1 MNSDVFTAG
10 IEQGGLTTD
19 YEIRMLVC
27 WLLERLK
34 KPITFGQ
41 LNYALQQEGLVNYF
55 ELSRAVGDLL
65 KSGHLTKTEED
76 TIESAKMAVTDL
88 GRETSI
94 TFEKNL
100 PLTVREKALSSAK
113 DSLLRQRLE
122 KENRVSIEET
132 PDGFRMVM
140 TMSDFRSYL
149 MSLNIYLPTREI
161 CEGIKRRFLNDPTV
175 LYRVIL
181 GTLTG
186 EEIEITSLS
195 EEI

>member
-140 TMSDFRSYL
+140 TMSDFRSDL
-149 MSLNIYLPTREI
+149 MSLTIYLPTREI